1 MRKNIGKVIRYSPIW
16 ISILIHLLLLFSMTV
31 VFFPAVKYEPSPSM
45 DIPAYVYNEPLPQHA
60 NAKSPTSSSVKKSS
74 PLGIEK
80 PNSQPSMSVAD
91 SSSSA
96 NVEKQIKADKTTE
109 AIHLVGDKNTPPKP
123 LIKII
128 GKALAAHLVYP
139 KVAVD
144 FNLKGRAII
153 GFTLHPDGSV
163 SNVKVLKSSGA
174 EVLDKAAVAG
184 VANMGP
190 LKGVSEFI
198 LKAEDM
204 VVGIIFSGD
213 GPIKPLIL

>member
-1 MRKNIGKVIRYSPIW
+1 MRKNIGKLLKYSPLW
-16 ISILIHLLLLFSMTV
+16 VSILIHLLLLFSMTV
-31 VFFPAVKYEPSPSM
+31 VFFPAVRYEPSPSM
-45 DIPAYVYNEPLPQHA
+45 EVPAYVYNEPQPQHA
-60 NAKSPTSSSVKKSS
+60 NTKTPTSASVKKSS

-80 PNSQPSMSVAD
+80 PNSQPTMASNSG
-91 SSSSA
+91 SSTKA
-96 NVEKQIKADKTTE
+96 EKQIKADKTTE

-174 EVLDKAAVAG
+174 DVLDKAAVAG

-198 LKAEDM
+198 AKAEDM

-213 GPIKPLIL
+213 GPIKPLII

>member
-1 MRKNIGKVIRYSPIW
+1 MRKNIGKALKYLPLWV
-16 ISILIHLLLLFSMTV
+16 SILIHLLLLFSMTV

-45 DIPAYVYNEPLPQHA
+45 EVPAYVYNEPQPQHA
-60 NAKSPTSSSVKKSS
+60 NTKTTTSSSVKKSS
-74 PLGIEK
+74 PWGIEK
-80 PNSQPSMSVAD
+80 PNSQPTIAANSG
-91 SSSSA
+91 SSTKS
-96 NVEKQIKADKTTE
+96 EKQIKADKTTE

-174 EVLDKAAVAG
+174 DVLDKAAVAG
-184 VANMGP
+184 VTNMGP

-198 LKAEDM
+198 AKAEEM

-213 GPIKPLIL
+213 GPIKPLII